1 MKKVEIILKGPEDG
15 KRFCEAAN
23 KFVDDVDLDCGSIVL
38 DGKSIMGMYYLSY
51 PCKATAVLY
60 NDNVE
65 VVRLF
70 DDMMDAF
77 SPDAE

>member
-1 MKKVEIILKGPEDG
+1 MKRVEIILKSPEDG
-15 KRFCEAAN
+15 KKFCETVN

-51 PCKATAVLY
+51 PCKATAVLH

-65 VVRLF
+65 TVRFF
-70 DDMMDAF
+70 DDMMDVF
-77 SPDAE
+77 RPDME